1 MSQVSLHIRS
11 KILAHCGLDICKGG
25 PREHTSAVILFPDG
39 VLRNNGR
46 LSWGTQ
52 LSHLRRGRRARRL
65 PPPQASRCP
74 QPPEHPQHWN
84 RGSHHVDDHPLGP
97 QPPEKPQH
105 WGQGSHR
112 VDDHPLAQGPAA
124 CASQC
129 LPESVEG
136 LAAASCQTC
145 VHRRQTAAA
154 QADDHPLTQGPA
166 ACASQCVPESVA
178 AAQGG
183 APSSSDGNSIAQ
195 LGAAARLADVS
206 HQRFGIPR
214 YLSNPVC
221 I

>member
-1 MSQVSLHIRS
+1 MH
-11 KILAHCGLDICKGG
+11 HCGLDICRGG
-25 PREHTSAVILFPDG
+25 PREHTSAFLFSPKFF
-39 VLRNNGR
+39 LRNNGP
-46 LSWGTQ
+46 LSSGTQ
-52 LSHLRRGRRARRL
+52 LSHLRRRGRRVRGL

-84 RGSHHVDDHPLGP
+84 QGSHHVDYHPLGP

-105 WGQGSHR
+105 WGQGSHH

-154 QADDHPLTQGPA
+154 QADHYPLTQGPA
-166 ACASQCVPESVA
+166 ACVPESVDGLGRSKPA
-178 AAQGG
+178 APFVHRRQTAAMLHRRQMATPLRSW
-183 APSSSDGNSIAQ
+183 APQPDLPTYPNKG
-195 LGAAARLADVS
+195 LG
-206 HQRFGIPR
+206 
-214 YLSNPVC
+214 YLST
-221 I
+221 